1 MSNIFDAL
9 QRAESESSGTE
20 SPRFSL
26 ATELLQAAER
36 KMREAGAGQPQAR
49 VESSAPISAAEL
61 LHAAEQKMREA
72 DAAPPLASVESPI
85 SLPGWNQSRQ
95 PRHLLRSAIWNGVP
109 CCRSPSPRTLV

>member
-61 LHAAEQKMREA
+61 LQAAEQKMREA
-72 DAAPPLASVESPI
+72 DAAQPQARVESPGPT
-85 SLPGWNQSRQ
+85 SATE
-95 PRHLLRSAIWNGVP
+95 LLQATEQKDAQ
-109 CCRSPSPRTLV
+109 CR

>member
-49 VESSAPISAAEL
+49 VESSSPISAAEL
-61 LHAAEQKMREA
+61 LQAAEQKMREA
-72 DAAPPLASVESPI
+72 DAAAAA
-85 SLPGWNQSRQ
+85 G
-95 PRHLLRSAIWNGVP
+95 PRGDTRVHSCYRTA
-109 CCRSPSPRTLV
+109 PSD